1 MKTLLVLVATL
12 LVSACAP
19 AGTPAAH
26 SSAAPPAGA
35 SATSA
40 STATTPAPAASAV
53 QRALAANGVEITGS
67 LEAPPGFQG
76 FVAQYQGR
84 ELPIYALPDGKH
96 IVIGSLLD
104 LDGHDLTG
112 PALAK
117 VTGTSLGEAQWKELE
132 TSNWVAE
139 GDPHAQRIVYVF
151 VDTRCPYCQHL
162 WQASQPFLKKG
173 GVQVRNILVAVIRPE
188 SLPEAAGIL
197 ASKDPAAARQ
207 RNEANF
213 GKNAAPTG
221 EPPAAADK
229 VRANTELM
237 QTLGFMGTPGIVWK
251 DAQGKIHALQGMPR
265 DNAGLDAV
273 FSG

>member
-1 MKTLLVLVATL
+1 MKTALALIATL
-12 LVSACAP
+12 LMSACAP

-26 SSAAPPAGA
+26 SSAPPPAA
-35 SATSA
+35 SA
-40 STATTPAPAASAV
+40 STGVAPAPAASVV

-67 LEAPPGFQG
+67 LEAPTGFEG

-84 ELPIYALPDGKH
+84 KLPVYALPDGKH

-104 LDGHDLTG
+104 LDGNDLTG
-112 PALAK
+112 PALANAS
-117 VTGTSLGEAQWKELE
+117 GSSLSEAQWQALQG
-132 TSNWVAE
+132 SNWVAE
-139 GDPHAQRIVYVF
+139 GNPHAQRIVYVF

-197 ASKDPAAARQ
+197 AAKDPTAAWQ
-207 RNEANF
+207 RNETNF
-213 GKNAAPTG
+213 GHNPAPTG
-221 EPPAAADK
+221 KPPAAAVDK

-237 QTLGFMGTPGIVWK
+237 QRLGFMGTPGIVWK
-251 DAQGKIHALQGMPR
+251 DAQGRIQVLQGMPR
-265 DNAGLDAV
+265 DSAGLDAV

>member
-1 MKTLLVLVATL
+1 MKTVFVLIATL

-19 AGTPAAH
+19 AGTPATHA
-26 SSAAPPAGA
+26 SAAPPAA
-35 SATSA
+35 SASIA
-40 STATTPAPAASAV
+40 ATPAPAASLV

-67 LEAPPGFQG
+67 LEAPAGFQG
-76 FVAQYQGR
+76 FVAQYQGH
-84 ELPIYALPDGKH
+84 ELPVYALPDGKH

-104 LDGHDLTG
+104 MDGHDLTG

-117 VTGTSLGEAQWKELE
+117 VTGTPLGEAQWKALE
-132 TSNWVAE
+132 ASDWVAE

-151 VDTRCPYCQHL
+151 VDTRCPYCHHL

-188 SLPEAAGIL
+188 SMPEAADIL
-197 ASKDPAAARQ
+197 ASKDPVAAWQ

-213 GKNAAPTG
+213 GKNVAPTG
-221 EPPAAADK
+221 QPPAAAVDK
-229 VRANTELM
+229 VRANTDLM

-251 DAQGKIHALQGMPR
+251 DARGKIHVLQGMPR
-265 DNAGLDAV
+265 DNAGLDSI

>member
-1 MKTLLVLVATL
+1 MKTFLALITTL

-19 AGTPAAH
+19 ASTPAAH
-26 SSAAPPAGA
+26 SSAAPPAA
-35 SATSA
+35 SASA
-40 STATTPAPAASAV
+40 AAAPAPAASVV
-53 QRALAANGVEITGS
+53 QRALATNGVEITGS
-67 LEAPPGFQG
+67 LEAPAGFEG

-84 ELPIYALPDGKH
+84 ELPVYALPDGKH

-117 VTGTSLGEAQWKELE
+117 VTSSSLGEAQWKALE
-132 TSNWVAE
+132 ASNWVAE
-139 GDPHAQRIVYVF
+139 GDPHAKRIVYVF

-197 ASKDPAAARQ
+197 AAKDPAAAWQ
-207 RNEANF
+207 HNEANF

-221 EPPAAADK
+221 KPPAAAVDK

-251 DAQGKIHALQGMPR
+251 DAQGKIQVLQGMPR

>member
-1 MKTLLVLVATL
+1 MKTFLTLVATL

-26 SSAAPPAGA
+26 SSATPAA
-35 SATSA
+35 SA
-40 STATTPAPAASAV
+40 STAATPAPATSVV

-67 LEAPPGFQG
+67 LEAPPGFEG

-84 ELPIYALPDGKH
+84 ELPVYALPDGKH

-104 LDGHDLTG
+104 LAGHDLTG

-117 VTGTSLGEAQWKELE
+117 VAGTSLGEAQWKSLE

-139 GDPHAQRIVYVF
+139 GDPHARRIVYVF

-173 GVQVRNILVAVIRPE
+173 GVQVRNILVGVIKAE
-188 SLPEAAGIL
+188 SLPEAAHIL
-197 ASKDPAAARQ
+197 AARDPAAAWVH
-207 RNEANF
+207 NEANF
-213 GKNAAPTG
+213 GKNPTPSNAA
-221 EPPAAADK
+221 PAAAVDK

-251 DAQGKIHALQGMPR
+251 DARGKIHVLQGMPR
-265 DNAGLDAV
+265 DSAGLDSV